1 MRIAYCIHSLN
12 QAGGMERVLTVK
24 ANDLAARRGHE
35 VTIITARQKGRKI
48 FFPLDPAVRLIDLGA
63 NDRFG
68 PLRFRYRSR
77 LRKHL
82 REIKPDITIS
92 LSDGSIFA
100 LPKMD
105 DGSVKIAEFHFS
117 HDKYLSKY
125 GRSAIGR
132 LYAEFRIRKLERAA
146 EKMAAFVVLTRAD
159 LSVWKQR
166 VKQAVQIYNPL
177 TFIPSGMADTDC
189 KRVLAVGRLAPQKNF
204 ANLIEAWKAVADR
217 HPDWTL
223 DIFGEG
229 KSRSFLA
236 GKIREYELERS
247 VRLRGNTSDIGAEMQ
262 RSGFL
267 VMSSRFEGFPLVLA
281 EAAAAG
287 LPLVSYDCPC
297 GPSEMIRDGWNG
309 FLVPLDDTAGLAAAV
324 CRMIESLDRRLF
336 GKRSAEIAAKL
347 NIGTIMT
354 QWEELFHRL
363 VQEQGREYPGD

>member
-24 ANDLAARRGHE
+24 ANDLAARLGHE
-35 VTIITARQKGRKI
+35 VTILTAHQKGRKP

-63 NDRFG
+63 SDRFG
-68 PLRFRYRSR
+68 PLRFRYTSR
-77 LRKHL
+77 LRKQL
-82 REIKPDITIS
+82 REIRPDITIS

-105 DGSVKIAEFHFS
+105 DGSVKMAEFHFS
-117 HDKYLSKY
+117 HGKFISKY
-125 GRSAIGR
+125 GKNAIGR
-132 LYAEFRIRKLERAA
+132 VYAGFRTRKLERAA
-146 EKMAAFVVLTRAD
+146 AKMAAFVVLTRAD
-159 LSVWKQR
+159 LAVWKQR

-177 TFIPSGMADTDC
+177 TFMPSEMADTDC

-204 ANLIEAWKAVADR
+204 DSLIEAWKAVADK

-229 KSRSFLA
+229 KSRAFLT
-236 GKIREYELERS
+236 GKIREYGLDGC
-247 VRLRGNTSDIGAEMQ
+247 VQLRGNTPDIGAEMR

-309 FLVPLDDTAGLAAAV
+309 FLVSLDDTAGLAGAI
-324 CRMIESLDRRLF
+324 CRMIQSPDRSLF
-336 GKRSAEIAAKL
+336 GKRSAQIAAKL
-347 NIGTIMT
+347 SIGTIMA

-363 VQEQGREYPGD
+363 VQEQGRPYSED